1 VLEDPSTW
9 LVIGGAG
16 AVAFYM
22 AWSIGANDVANSM
35 ATSVGAKAITF
46 KQAVLIAGTLNILGA
61 ILVGKHVTHTIK
73 GEIIKIS
80 ADAQGNILPGDV
92 NALILGFLASIL
104 AAAIWV
110 TLSTWKEMP
119 ISTTHSII
127 GALVGFGLI
136 QWGVCCV
143 NWAQLGFVASSWVL
157 SPVFGCI
164 IAFFVFKIIVK
175 LIFAKEEPVESAK
188 IVGPFIIGST
198 AFLITAALLL
208 ETTLSEQLGI
218 SGNYLVIFLIAIFVL
233 ISITS
238 ISLFLLRKIKAHG
251 LEDYTTVEGIF
262 RKMQVITACYVAF
275 SHGAND
281 VANAIAPVA
290 GIMGIVEGSTQ
301 GMVKIS
307 ALNAEIHIEL
317 LLLGGIGIAIGCM
330 TWGRK
335 VMKTVGGKITH
346 LNHTRGFSVEF
357 AAATTVLAASKLGMP
372 VSTSHTVVGAVIGVG
387 LARGLDAIDM
397 SVIKKIVTSWLLTVP
412 VAAATAAGIFV
423 ILKTLFI
430 G

>member
-1 VLEDPSTW
+1 VLEDPIAW
-9 LVIGGAG
+9 IIIGGAG

-46 KQAVLIAGTLNILGA
+46 KQAVLIAGILNILGA
-61 ILVGKHVTHTIK
+61 ILVGKHVTETIK
-73 GEIIKIS
+73 GNIIKIS
-80 ADAQGNILPGDV
+80 ADAQGNILQGDA
-92 NALILGFLASIL
+92 NALIFGFLAAIL
-104 AAAIWV
+104 AAALWV

-136 QWGVCCV
+136 QWGACCV
-143 NWAQLGFVASSWVL
+143 NWEQLGFVASSWIL
-157 SPVFGCI
+157 SPIIGCI

-175 LIFAKEEPVESAK
+175 LIFAKEEPVSSAK
-188 IVGPFIIGST
+188 IVGPFIIGAT
-198 AFLITAALLL
+198 AFLITSALLL
-208 ETTLSEQLGI
+208 ETTLSEKIGI
-218 SGNYLVIFLIAIFVL
+218 NGNYPMIIFLSTIIFIITTL
-233 ISITS
+233 IS
-238 ISLFLLRKIKAHG
+238 LLLLRKIKAHG
-251 LEDYTTVEGIF
+251 LEDYNTVEGIF
-262 RKMQVITACYVAF
+262 RNMQVITACYVAF

-290 GIMGIVEGSTQ
+290 GIMGIVEGSKN
-301 GMVKIS
+301 GMIKIT
-307 ALNAEIHIEL
+307 ALNAEIHIGL
-317 LLLGGIGIAIGCM
+317 LLLGGIGIAIGCL

-387 LARGLDAIDM
+387 LARGLDAIDV

-412 VAAATAAGIFV
+412 VAAVTAAGIFI
-423 ILKTLFI
+423 ILKIAFL
-430 G
+430 